1 MPFLNMTLQEK
12 LAGLQKLRKVAVVT
26 CRELER
32 KEERERERVKKR
44 GKKRER
50 EKRVTEV
57 ERAAYRHRVHALYN
71 SEHGQQLQSFQ

>member
-1 MPFLNMTLQEK
+1 MILQEK

-44 GKKRER
+44 EKKRER
-50 EKRVTEV
+50 ERRE
-57 ERAAYRHRVHALYN
+57 
-71 SEHGQQLQSFQ
+71 